1 MLQCNQVQSVRNYY
15 WAVMTKLPFEI
26 VDHTADWALRVYGR
40 TLADL
45 FIHAAQGM
53 ASLMVA
59 DPDAIAQHKTL
70 QIELGAYDAESL
82 LVDWLT
88 ELAFWAEAEGMIGRA
103 FVVTAISSS
112 QLTATVHGGKAA
124 ELQKHI
130 KAVTFHNLEI
140 IETADGLEVTI
151 VFDV

>member
-1 MLQCNQVQSVRNYY
+1 MTQS
-15 WAVMTKLPFEI
+15 PFVI
-26 VDHTADWALRVYGR
+26 IDHTADWALRVYGR

-53 ASLMVA
+53 TSLMVA
-59 DPDAIAQHKTL
+59 NPEFTERQETL
-70 QIELGAYDAESL
+70 DVELDAYDAESL

-88 ELAFWAEAEGMIGRA
+88 ELAYWAEMEQMVGREFEVMA
-103 FVVTAISSS
+103 VSPTHL
-112 QLTATVHGGKAA
+112 QATVHGGKAE

>member
-1 MLQCNQVQSVRNYY
+1 M
-15 WAVMTKLPFEI
+15 AKLPFEI
-26 VDHTADWALRVYGR
+26 VDHTADWALRVNGR

-59 DPDAIAQHKTL
+59 DPNAIPQNKTL
-70 QIELGAYDAESL
+70 QIELDAYDAESL

-88 ELAFWAEAEGMIGRA
+88 ELAYWAEMEQMVGRV
-103 FVVTAISSS
+103 FEVTAVADSSHTPPAH
-112 QLTATVHGGKAA
+112 LTATVHGGKTN

-130 KAVTFHNLEI
+130 KAVTFHNLAI

>member
-1 MLQCNQVQSVRNYY
+1 ME
-15 WAVMTKLPFEI
+15 KEPFVI
-26 VDHTADWALRVYGR
+26 IDHTADWALRVYGR

-59 DPDAIAQHKTL
+59 DLEAVGQQERL
-70 QIELGAYDAESL
+70 EIELDAYDTESL

-88 ELAFWAEAEGMIGRA
+88 ELAYWAETEQRVGRV
-103 FVVTAISSS
+103 FEITDLSPTHLS
-112 QLTATVHGGKAA
+112 ATVYGGKAK